1 MGWKSGKIYKEM
13 CLNWEMKCEGRWEHT
28 TEKCNQGIAL
38 WRMIMRLLWITNI
51 KVECGDNE
59 TCRGGWM
66 TGALNYLL
74 DNTDCEIIIAY
85 PNGKNNFDNFNI
97 KYVPFFYDLS
107 RTKYDENLYNQ
118 FLNIYAEYQPD
129 IIHIWGT
136 EYLHTY
142 AAVKAAE
149 KMQLIDKLIIHI
161 QGLVS
166 VYSKHYA
173 LGIPERHQKAKT
185 LLDIITGSSLKNQ
198 IKTFQKRGIN
208 ERLALKSTQY
218 VIGRTSWDKACVEQ
232 INPGIKYLFSNEIMR
247 PLFYSAEKWEQS
259 KCERHTIFI
268 SQANR
273 SIKGFHFVV
282 EALNIIKRHYLN
294 VKVYVAGGSIFDKK
308 GEMSFI
314 NRHLRIN
321 TYNKYLYQ
329 KICRYDL
336 QENIVFL
343 GTLSAAQMKEN
354 YLRANVFVSASTIE
368 NSCNSVI
375 EAMLLGVPVVSSYVG
390 GITDMIVHKKDGILY
405 PCDEP
410 YMLAY
415 YIMELFKDTNL
426 AEQISVNARQKAM
439 KEYDQATIGK
449 ELISIYKSL

>member
-1 MGWKSGKIYKEM
+1 
-13 CLNWEMKCEGRWEHT
+13 
-28 TEKCNQGIAL
+28 
-38 WRMIMRLLWITNI
+38 MRLLWITNI

-74 DNTDCEIIIAY
+74 DNTDYEIIIAY
-85 PNGKNNFDNFNI
+85 PNGDNNFDNINI

-118 FLNIYAEYQPD
+118 FLNIYTEYQPD

-142 AAVKAAE
+142 IAVKAAE
-149 KMQLIDKLIIHI
+149 KMLLIDKLIIHI

-173 LGIPERHQKAKT
+173 LGMPERYQKAKT

-198 IKTFQKRGIN
+198 IKTLQKRGIN
-208 ERLALKSTQY
+208 EQLALKSVQY

-232 INPGIKYLFSNEIMR
+232 INPSIKYLFCNEIMR
-247 PLFYSAEKWEQS
+247 PIFYSSDKWES
-259 KCERHTIFI
+259 AKCERHSIFI
-268 SQANR
+268 SQANS
-273 SIKGFHFVV
+273 SIKGFHFVM
-282 EALNIIKRHYLN
+282 EALNIIKKRYPD
-294 VKVYVAGGSIFDKK
+294 VKVYVAGGGIFDKK

-329 KICRYDL
+329 KICRYGL
-336 QENIVFL
+336 RENIVFL
-343 GTLSAAQMKEN
+343 GTLSAAQMKEY
-354 YLRANVFVSASTIE
+354 YLKANVFMSASTIE
-368 NSCNSVI
+368 NSCNSVV

-390 GITDMIVHKKDGILY
+390 GITDMIVHQKDGILY

-415 YIMELFKDTNL
+415 YIMQIFQDTNM
-426 AEQISVNARQKAM
+426 AEQISNNARGKTM
-439 KEYDQATIGK
+439 KRLDRETVGK
-449 ELISIYKSL
+449 DLVNIYESL